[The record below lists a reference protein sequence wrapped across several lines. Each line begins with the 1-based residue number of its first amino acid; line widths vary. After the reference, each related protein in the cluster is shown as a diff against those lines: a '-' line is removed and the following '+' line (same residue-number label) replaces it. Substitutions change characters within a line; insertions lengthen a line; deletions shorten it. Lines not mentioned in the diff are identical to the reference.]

1 MKKMFFV
8 IVMMIVAFVINT
20 SCSNEP
26 INENIS
32 NSSTSMTTVIKNL
45 DIYSNEYAKN
55 NYKILEALGRNK
67 KYLNLTQVFL
77 NALLYTKN
85 ENDLKILFQSAGIDN
100 SIEVIG
106 LLKKSVQIQ
115 SDFRK
120 ANPSFYK
127 LDIQKRTELLE
138 KSFEVVLKRI
148 DLSNSIGYMTQ
159 RGATSGFVNY
169 MPFEAAP
176 LIPTD
181 LVGANCYNIYVKEKK
196 RCERDFFI
204 CGGFALASALYTV
217 GWGTVVGAAYC
228 SVTLNICG
236 MDAQEDYSHCLK
248 PYEENPWLPVDM
260 ELPQK

>member
-1 MKKMFFV
+1 MSFV
-8 IVMMIVAFVINT
+8 IATMIVAFFGSI

-26 INENIS
+26 INEVVTNGKL
-32 NSSTSMTTVIKNL
+32 SMTTVIENL

-67 KYLNLTQVFL
+67 EREFNAGFL
-77 NALLYTKN
+77 NALLYAKN

-100 SIEVIG
+100 SIEVVG

-120 ANPSFYK
+120 SNPSFYK

-148 DLSNSIGYMTQ
+148 DLSNSIGYMAQ
-159 RGATSGFVNY
+159 RGVASGFVNY
-169 MPFEAAP
+169 MPFEADPIFPAN
-176 LIPTD
+176 LAE
-181 LVGANCYNIYVKEKK
+181 ANCRNIYMKERK

-204 CGGFALASALYTV
+204 CGGFALASAVYTV
-217 GWGTVVGAAYC
+217 GWGTVIGAAYC
-228 SVTLNICG
+228 SVTVNVCG
-236 MDAQEDYSHCLK
+236 MDAEEDYSHCLK
-248 PYEENPWLPVDM
+248 PYEELPWLPAGM
-260 ELPQK
+260 EKPQR

>member
-8 IVMMIVAFVINT
+8 IVMMIVAFVVSI

-32 NSSTSMTTVIKNL
+32 NSSTSMTTVIENL

-67 KYLNLTQVFL
+67 KLEFNAGFL
-77 NALLYTKN
+77 NALLHTKN
-85 ENDLKILFQSAGIDN
+85 GNDLKILFQNAGIDN
-100 SIEVIG
+100 SIEVLG
-106 LLKKSVQIQ
+106 LLKKSIQIQ

-120 ANPSFYK
+120 VNPIFYK

-148 DLSNSIGYMTQ
+148 DLSNSIGYMAQ
-159 RGATSGFVNY
+159 RGVTSGFVNY

-181 LVGANCYNIYVKEKK
+181 LVGANCYSIYVKERK
-196 RCERDFFI
+196 RCERDFFV

-236 MDAQEDYSHCLK
+236 MDAQEDYSDCLK
-248 PYEENPWLPVDM
+248 PYEEYPWLPADM
-260 ELPQK
+260 EVPQK